1 MKIKGI
7 ITYMNRKASHDYT
20 LYRSLKTDQIVGRKA
35 KSSQNPQS
43 ACLKCQNEC
52 NDECKKTKTMT
63 ARCEHIKNVDV
74 SEVAKSTISQ
84 RFLSTMLYRLN
95 FDNTQ

>member
-1 MKIKGI
+1 
-7 ITYMNRKASHDYT
+7 
-20 LYRSLKTDQIVGRKA
+20 
-35 KSSQNPQS
+35 
-43 ACLKCQNEC
+43 
-52 NDECKKTKTMT
+52 MT

-95 FDNTQ
+95 FDNTQWKLVPCTQQLAKEVQSALKSISNFARYK